1 MRIWLGLAVF
11 CIGCGGCGGHP
22 TGKFA
27 TVESAAPRRY
37 ESQQAQPG
45 SEAEAVRTASAL
57 QDTAGEQG
65 PVPQLR
71 KITYTAQVAIVVEDF
86 SQIEIQVAGLI
97 TKFGGYIS
105 ESKVDRTRST
115 QRTGKWVARVPVD
128 QFEKFLDAVVEIG
141 VPETRDTNAQDVT
154 EEYVDL
160 EARIKN
166 KREIERRML
175 KLLEDRSGDIKDVIA
190 VESELGRVR
199 EEIER
204 MEGRVRFL
212 TNRISLT
219 TVTITAR
226 EQQNYVP
233 PQAPTFSAQIGQTW
247 AGSVRTLKEFGR
259 GLVLFAVGL
268 TPWLPV
274 LAFLVIPVGWLV
286 RRLRRRPIGQ
296 PLSLPAARN

>member
-1 MRIWLGLAVF
+1 
-11 CIGCGGCGGHP
+11 
-22 TGKFA
+22 
-27 TVESAAPRRY
+27 
-37 ESQQAQPG
+37 
-45 SEAEAVRTASAL
+45 
-57 QDTAGEQG
+57 
-65 PVPQLR
+65 
-71 KITYTAQVAIVVEDF
+71 VADF
-86 SQIEIQVAGLI
+86 SQTESEVSELI
-97 TKFGGYIS
+97 TKFGGYIA
-105 ESKVDRTRST
+105 ESKVDRTRGT
-115 QRTGKWVARVPVD
+115 QRTAKWVVRVPVD
-128 QFEKFLDAVVEIG
+128 QLEEFLDAVVEIG

-166 KREIERRML
+166 KREIERRVL

-204 MEGRVRFL
+204 MEGRMRYL

-233 PQAPTFSAQIGQTW
+233 PQAPTFAAQIGQTW
-247 AGSVRTLKEFGR
+247 SGSVRTLKDFGQ
-259 GLVLFAVGL
+259 GLVLFVVGL
-268 TPWLPV
+268 APWLPV
-274 LAFLVIPVGWLV
+274 LAFLVVPVVWLV